1 MKEISIFIR
10 TADLE
15 QVTEILNKHKVSGM
29 TFYDVYGAV
38 PGMAESFMTGRT
50 IIPDYIKKTKIETIA
65 SDYATKQIVEEISNS
80 LSQHVEKEQQGMM
93 IFVKDISDA
102 YEVGTRQRQIDV
114 MLQRPVLT
122 TNDEV

>member
-1 MKEISIFIR
+1 MKEISIFVR

-38 PGMAESFMTGRT
+38 PGMAESYMTGRT
-50 IIPDYIKKTKIETIA
+50 IIPDYVKKTKVETIA
-65 SDYATKQIVEEISNS
+65 SDYATKQIIDDISDS
-80 LSQHVEKEQQGMM
+80 LSQHLEKDIHGTM

-102 YEVGTRQRQIDV
+102 YEIGTRQRQRRE
-114 MLQRPVLT
+114 LVLT